1 MAAVAQRALYGR
13 REPRVVSL
21 ASMGTT
27 LVPSESCEH
36 QFASSREHQFAS
48 SRDRFISDASL
59 TSTGSFFD
67 PNTLLERPAS
77 PDEPP
82 LPPPPAYQASVDGEE
97 AATPPPA
104 QPVEPFSNTVAD
116 GRQWCYCTH
125 FTVLLTSGGLPIVQ
139 GDGIGMAVAAC
150 DDSFIVTAVSHGG
163 MAAAAKLLPGD
174 VIFEIDEQAIV
185 TSSYRAIER
194 ARSAL
199 LLASSRPVQLS
210 VRRVKQPFEGPN
222 SEPATPRTWSR
233 SSSGSAL
240 RRLSSTPAFL
250 RRSRSSR
257 LQDSSQRDSAREDL
271 AIRAE
276 VFLTHRL
283 PGPPLHSSSTPPP

>member
-1 MAAVAQRALYGR
+1 MAALAQRALYGR

-21 ASMGTT
+21 TSMGTT
-27 LVPSESCEH
+27 L
-36 QFASSREHQFAS
+36 AEHQFAS
-48 SRDRFISDASL
+48 SRDRFISDSSL

-67 PNTLLERPAS
+67 PNTHVERPAS

-82 LPPPPAYQASVDGEE
+82 LPPPPAYQASVDGEV
-97 AATPPPA
+97 AAMPPPA
-104 QPVEPFSNTVAD
+104 QPVD

-125 FTVLLTSGGLPIVQ
+125 LTVLLTSGGLPIVQ

-283 PGPPLHSSSTPPP
+283 TGPPLRSSSTPPP